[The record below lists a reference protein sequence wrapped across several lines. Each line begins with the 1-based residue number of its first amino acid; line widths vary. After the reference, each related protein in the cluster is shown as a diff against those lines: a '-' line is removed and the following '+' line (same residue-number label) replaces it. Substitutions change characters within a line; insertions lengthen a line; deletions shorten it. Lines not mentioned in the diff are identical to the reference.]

1 MSRNIGQLAEVIGRG
16 VGSTNPIISSTLL
29 TVFPLIVELIIVA
42 TVLLTQFDAIFMVVI
57 FATFAA
63 FGIVMV
69 MGAEIHGVRQ
79 RRAIDEFTKSSGR
92 AWDSLFNYETIKY
105 FGAERRMD
113 REIGDALRKW
123 EKMATQS
130 SAVRS
135 VSGLA
140 TVLVLGGGV
149 TLLLWMA
156 GHQTLSGDMSV
167 GGLVLINAY
176 LLQIIM
182 PLEHMAQMYRDTKM
196 ALINMEKLM
205 VLLGEVPDIVDAPGA
220 EPLPVGGGEISVRDV
235 SFWYGAKRQ
244 VLNGI
249 SFDVPAGTTTGLVG
263 PSGAG
268 KSTIARLLFRFYDPS
283 QGSIHIDGQDLR
295 GLKVDSVRAAIGV
308 VPQDTVLF
316 NNTLG
321 RNIGF
326 SVDDPSAKDV
336 EWATR
341 MAKLDDF
348 VSKLPDGLRNGGGRT
363 RPEVIGRRK
372 TAGRH
377 RPGGFEKAAHFP
389 V

>member
-1 MSRNIGQLAEVIGRG
+1 M
-16 VGSTNPIISSTLL
+16 GSTNPIISSTLL

-69 MGAEIHGVRQ
+69 IGAEIHGVRQ
-79 RRAIDEFTKSSGR
+79 RRAIDEFTKSNGR

-156 GHQTLSGDMSV
+156 GHQTLAGDMSV

-220 EPLPVGGGEISVRDV
+220 EPLPDGGGEISVRDV